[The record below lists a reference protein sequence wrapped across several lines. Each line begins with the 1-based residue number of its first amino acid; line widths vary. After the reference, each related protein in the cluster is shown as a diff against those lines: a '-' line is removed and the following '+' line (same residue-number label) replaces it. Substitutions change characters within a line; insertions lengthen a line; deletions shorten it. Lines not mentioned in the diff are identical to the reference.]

1 MKSACARG
9 EPSRLQPREGGVRPR
24 GTKAVLESSGHPGQA
39 EGPRELTAS
48 RGTARITRY
57 CRRGSSLYRC
67 RSVSSSARS
76 RLLLKRFTCATGA
89 LGSHAPPGCPAPRPA
104 FSLPGD
110 HFRSP
115 RSSCDTSRPGSA
127 WDPRPLS
134 PFGRGWRRARPR
146 SRPCPEASS
155 GARRTG
161 RRRWGCPRPEHRAG
175 SLGRGLGPR
184 SINSRS
190 RLLAPGTAPCA
201 SGNRVGGAPSSM
213 VTRHTGFAGRLA
225 QTRGPRF

>member
-9 EPSRLQPREGGVRPR
+9 EPSRLQPREGGVRPC

-127 WDPRPLS
+127 WDPRPPLTFRTWLEKSTAPKPSLS
-134 PFGRGWRRARPR
+134 RSVLRRSANR
-146 SRPCPEASS
+146 PEAV
-155 GARRTG
+155 
-161 RRRWGCPRPEHRAG
+161 
-175 SLGRGLGPR
+175 GL
-184 SINSRS
+184 S
-190 RLLAPGTAPCA
+190 AA
-201 SGNRVGGAPSSM
+201 
-213 VTRHTGFAGRLA
+213 
-225 QTRGPRF
+225 